1 MLSKTFI
8 PILNQNQLLKNHR
21 VSINARQNWFPPR
34 FFEKCILTFTTVFNR
49 WENIARSTELIAGRV
64 GNIIQNFRALNP
76 TFCSCIVSQIRNTIW
91 SAVYFC
97 RWNICLP
104 CYSKEE
110 KEKNGGIWKSVSD
123 QSCLLPLLFFFG
135 CKNVRVSVFH
145 SLEVR
150 LIELQL
156 SYSSNTMSNLAT

>member
-1 MLSKTFI
+1 MPSKIDFH
-8 PILNQNQLLKNHR
+8 P
-21 VSINARQNWFPPR
+21 

-76 TFCSCIVSQIRNTIW
+76 TFCSCIVSQIRNMIW

-123 QSCLLPLLFFFG
+123 QSCLLPLLFFSTARMYAFR
-135 CKNVRVSVFH
+135 CSTRSKFD
-145 SLEVR
+145 SLNF
-150 LIELQL
+150 
-156 SYSSNTMSNLAT
+156 S